1 MTAHLDVSPALVL
14 LSSLAARMSC
24 ILNLNL
30 NLSVLGTAPE
40 TSGPQVLQSTEGCA
54 SLTRKNS
61 RGPWESWGYQ
71 RPLQSQQGRHP
82 DNFSQLCASGPHL
95 QTGANMGLPGL
106 IQKVLRWKCLQ
117 QDSDT
122 KSLH

>member
-14 LSSLAARMSC
+14 LSSLAARRSC
-24 ILNLNL
+24 MLNLNL

-61 RGPWESWGYQ
+61 RGP
-71 RPLQSQQGRHP
+71 
-82 DNFSQLCASGPHL
+82 
-95 QTGANMGLPGL
+95 
-106 IQKVLRWKCLQ
+106 
-117 QDSDT
+117 
-122 KSLH
+122 